1 MKRTILALNALFFLL
16 AACSGDSGKTPGQQ
30 KREAAQQEEPVDAVN
45 EDQAILQ
52 LSSYL
57 IAEPQNQAEKDQN
70 AIVNYAIDQLIPLE
84 RSRTGLLYRII
95 EAGEGEK
102 LKWGDYI
109 SVHYKGYFLDG
120 RVFDSSYRRDKP
132 LQFYIGNMIPGWN
145 EGLQLIAPGGR
156 IQLFVPSALGYGEKG
171 LPDGK
176 DGFLVPPDTP
186 LVFEVEVIEI
196 VEGGPRG
203 QG

>member
-1 MKRTILALNALFFLL
+1 MQMPILFIGSFSFLL
-16 AACSGDSGKTPGQQ
+16 IACDGNAGEKAGQKAQ
-30 KREAAQQEEPVDAVN
+30 ATQQEDALPKVD

-52 LSSYL
+52 LSAYL
-57 IAEPQNQAEKDQN
+57 VAEPQNQIEEDQN
-70 AIVNYAIDQLIPLE
+70 AIVNYAIDELIPLE
-84 RSRTGLLYRII
+84 RSRSGLLYRIL
-95 EAGEGEK
+95 EEGEGEK

-120 RVFDSSYRRDKP
+120 QVFDSSYRRDRP

-156 IQLFVPSALGYGEKG
+156 IQLFVPSPLGYGEKG

-186 LVFEVEVIEI
+186 LVFEVEVLEKLKSAG
-196 VEGGPRG
+196 EG
-203 QG
+203 

>member
-1 MKRTILALNALFFLL
+1 MK
-16 AACSGDSGKTPGQQ
+16 KTPLILLCFFSLFLVACGGNSNEKAGQQ
-30 KREAAQQEEPVDAVN
+30 NQAAQQEEPAGPVD

-52 LSSYL
+52 LSAYL

-145 EGLQLIAPGGR
+145 EGLQLIAPGWR

>member
-1 MKRTILALNALFFLL
+1 MKKAILFLSTFSLFLS
-16 AACSGDSGKTPGQQ
+16 ACGGNSGKDTTQQ
-30 KREAAQQEEPVDAVN
+30 AQAAPQDQAAERVD

-70 AIVNYAIDQLIPLE
+70 AIVNYAIDELIPLE
-84 RSRTGLLYRII
+84 RTNSGLLYRILD
-95 EAGEGEK
+95 EGEGEK

-109 SVHYKGYFLDG
+109 SAHYKGYFLDG
-120 RVFDSSYRRDKP
+120 KVFDSSYRRDKP
-132 LQFYIGNMIPGWN
+132 LQFYIGNMVPGWN

-156 IQLFVPSALGYGEKG
+156 MLLLVPSPLGYAEKG

-176 DGFLVPPDTP
+176 EGFLVPPNTP
-186 LVFEVEVIEI
+186 LIFEVEVLEKLKSAR
-196 VEGGPRG
+196 EE
-203 QG
+203 

>member
-1 MKRTILALNALFFLL
+1 MKKYIPGLISFALLM
-16 AACSGDSGKTPGQQ
+16 AACGGKDGKTADPQ
-30 KREAAQQEEPVDAVN
+30 RDAAKKNAAAEPVD

-57 IAEPQNQAEKDQN
+57 TADPQNQAEKDQN
-70 AIVNYAIDQLIPLE
+70 AIVNYAIDELIPLE
-84 RSRTGLLYRII
+84 RTHSGLLYRII
-95 EAGEGEK
+95 EKGEGEK

-132 LQFYIGNMIPGWN
+132 LRFYIGNMIPGWN

-156 IQLFVPSALGYGEKG
+156 IQLFVPSPLGYADKG
-171 LPDGK
+171 LSDGK
-176 DGFLVPPDTP
+176 EGFLVPPNTP
-186 LVFEVEVIEI
+186 LVFEVEVLERL
-196 VEGGPRG
+196 EKTGGE
-203 QG
+203 

>member
-1 MKRTILALNALFFLL
+1 M
-16 AACSGDSGKTPGQQ
+16 
-30 KREAAQQEEPVDAVN
+30 
-45 EDQAILQ
+45 
-52 LSSYL
+52 
-57 IAEPQNQAEKDQN
+57 
-70 AIVNYAIDQLIPLE
+70 
-84 RSRTGLLYRII
+84 
-95 EAGEGEK
+95 
-102 LKWGDYI
+102 
-109 SVHYKGYFLDG
+109 
-120 RVFDSSYRRDKP
+120 FDSSYRRDKP
-132 LQFYIGNMIPGWN
+132 LRFYIGNMIPGWN